1 MIREEYVIFAGFT
14 NATAVLYYMGTVPHP
29 GCCWW
34 NGKARSKWQNTIIV
48 VWKKKVFFFKNFIN
62 HYLQGLPCCTF
73 VWWNKQHRIQSKSRE
88 NLYYN
93 LCRLHWLFK
102 FQASLFIVSCQ
113 KLDVSFQQAVL
124 IWVSGEWTYY
134 MHGHY
139 ILGTKWLRIQ
149 NTLQQSSFHPS
160 LTFTH
165 HITSK

>member
-1 MIREEYVIFAGFT
+1 MSSLQASPMQLQYSITWEQYLTQDVVDEMVRQEA
-14 NATAVLYYMGTVPHP
+14 
-29 GCCWW
+29 
-34 NGKARSKWQNTIIV
+34 NGRTHNCSCV
-48 VWKKKVFFFKNFIN
+48 KKKSLFFFKNFIN